1 MAISW
6 KSAVGE
12 VQKSIVLSQGA
23 CLKDCS
29 LLFVL
34 IDQMK
39 SSLKGIAL
47 SKSPNK
53 SSGPVVKSGP
63 TQGNNRARCEDGRW
77 REKHSDTGKSRGGK
91 EQGEN
96 QGVF

>member
-1 MAISW
+1 VAISW

-23 CLKDCS
+23 CLKDGS

-47 SKSPNK
+47 SKVSKQK

-63 TQGNNRARCEDGRW
+63 NWGKNRARCEDGRW

-96 QGVF
+96 